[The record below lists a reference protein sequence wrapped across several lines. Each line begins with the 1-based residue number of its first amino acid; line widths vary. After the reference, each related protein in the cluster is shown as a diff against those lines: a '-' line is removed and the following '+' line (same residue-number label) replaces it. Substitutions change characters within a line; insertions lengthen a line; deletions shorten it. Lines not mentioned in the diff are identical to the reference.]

1 MKSLRRCNVDLERL
15 SISEIMKNNEK
26 GSLEFQK
33 YLTSQLGGRLRYLDV
48 SGFFLIN
55 SNLNLFFH

>member
-1 MKSLRRCNVDLERL
+1 MKSLRRNKVDLERL

-48 SGFFLIN
+48 SGFYLILN
-55 SNLNLFFH
+55 TLNLVP